1 MPKREFYQIAAAM
14 TSEEIHPEV
23 IETLNLVAAV
33 LKNPAAA
40 ESDNE

>member
-1 MPKREFYQIAAAM
+1 M

-23 IETLNLVAAV
+23 IETLNLVAEV
-33 LKNPAAA
+33 LKNPAVT